1 MCNACDTYL
10 NAQININ
17 VIRDKIV
24 KTKYLFIISC
34 HVFKGYVSIGDTIK
48 KIQGTTK
55 RVNTLR

>member
-1 MCNACDTYL
+1 MCNACDIDL

-24 KTKYLFIISC
+24 KTKYLFITSY

-48 KIQGTTK
+48 
-55 RVNTLR
+55 